1 MNATK
6 TVFIGIFSLLTISFF
21 FSCKKKDEPVNANK
35 SDTAIIGTITK
46 KNDTSIV
53 NVGAITITFTVSPPC
68 FPGSEI
74 FKFVATSNN
83 TIPDNA
89 TYKWYFGDGNE
100 ATGKNVQ
107 HGYNASS
114 SYIIVLNIFDNN
126 GFLLHK
132 SSFPVKAWGQQ
143 MRLFP
148 SFSYKFDFT
157 ENINYVTFNSSSV
170 TNKGTIVQYR
180 WDWGD
185 NSSPEISSNGLTR
198 HQFPFA
204 PTDKVYNVK
213 LTITNNAGCTAD
225 TTLPITIP
233 ALYPI
238 TGNFNAVQ
246 FDACTN
252 EYFIFTPAATNV
264 PTGSVYVWN
273 FSDGRGDTVGNQI
286 KYAYRFMNDYDVIMS
301 IYLNN
306 RLIYK
311 VNKMVSAKGPTPKPK
326 ASFYETLV
334 SNNANEQ
341 MWSYNST
348 SIIKSGGIDGYYW
361 DFGNGK
367 TNSDFY
373 SFIETTYPKEAIAK
387 SYTVRL
393 IVTGNGCADTAYR
406 NIIVPAK

>member
-1 MNATK
+1 MKITQK
-6 TVFIGIFSLLTISFF
+6 GILFLLTMSIF
-21 FSCKKKDEPVNANK
+21 FSCKKKDEPVIVIH
-35 SDTAIIGTITK
+35 SDTAVIGKVVT

-53 NVGAITITFTVSPPC
+53 QVGAITITFSVTAPC
-68 FPGSEI
+68 FPNTEI
-74 FKFVATSNN
+74 FKFTANGNSS
-83 TIPDNA
+83 IPTNA
-89 TYKWYFGDGNE
+89 SYQWYFGDGNQ
-100 ATGKNVQ
+100 ATGKSVQ
-107 HGYNASS
+107 HGFNASS
-114 SYIIVLNIFDNN
+114 SYVVALNVFDDK
-126 GFLLHK
+126 GFLIHK
-132 SSFPVKAWGQQ
+132 STFPVKAWGQQ

-157 ENINYVTFNSSSV
+157 ENVNYVTFNSSSV

-204 PTDKVYNVK
+204 TTDKVYSVK

-225 TTLPITIP
+225 TTMPITIP

-238 TGNFNAVQ
+238 SGSFNAAQ

-264 PTGSVYVWN
+264 PTGSIYVWN

-286 KYAYRFMNDYDVIMS
+286 RYSYKFMNDYDVIMS

-311 VNKMVSAKGPTPKPK
+311 VNKLVNAKGSTPKPK

-334 SNNANEQ
+334 SNHLNEQ
-341 MWSYNST
+341 MWSFNST
-348 SIIKSGGIDGYYW
+348 SIIKSGGIDGYFW

-367 TNSDFY
+367 TNSDYY
-373 SFIETTYPKEAIAK
+373 SFIESTYQKENFNKTYQI
-387 SYTVRL
+387 RL

-406 NIIVPAK
+406 SIVVPSK